1 MVQFSILKTDLGSF
15 GILVNESALLKV
27 ILPNKINSISIEIT
41 NPGSYKPIMHNVIE
55 QLNQYFM
62 GIRKQFDISL
72 KLEMPPFYK
81 KVLKEVS
88 EIPYG
93 QTFSYKNIARKLNN
107 PRAYRAVANAN
118 AANPIPIIIPCHRV
132 IQSNGGLGNYGGG
145 RQLKQSLVQIEKK
158 IRMFNN

>member
-15 GILVNESALLKV
+15 GILVNESDLLKV

-41 NPGSYKPIMHNVIE
+41 NPGSHKPIMHNVIE

-132 IQSNGGLGNYGGG
+132 IQSNGDLGNYGGG
-145 RQLKQSLVQIEKK
+145 RKLKQSLVQLETDNS
-158 IRMFNN
+158 FF

>member
-15 GILVNESALLKV
+15 GILVNESDLLKV

-72 KLEMPPFYK
+72 RLNMPPFYK

-93 QTFSYKNIARKLNN
+93 QTFSYKNIAMKLNN

-132 IQSNGGLGNYGGG
+132 IQSNGSLGNYGGG
-145 RQLKQSLVQIEKK
+145 RQLKQILVQIEKNK
-158 IRMFNN
+158 